1 MKEEIIITNHVDEL
15 PVLAEKIEALA
26 ESWELSM
33 PLTMNINLAL
43 EEAISNVIFYAFD
56 DEKEHDIKIVLSLEN
71 KTLTIEIID
80 DGKPFDPT
88 ARKQPDVSLPAE
100 DRPIGGLGIFLI
112 RKMMDSVTYTRHN
125 NLNTLT
131 LLKNI

>member
-1 MKEEIIITNHVDEL
+1 MKEEIIISNHVDEL
-15 PVLAEKIEALA
+15 PILAEKIEELA
-26 ESWELSM
+26 DQWGLTI
-33 PLTMNINLAL
+33 PLAMNINLAL
-43 EEAISNVIFYAFD
+43 EEAVSNVIFYAFD
-56 DEKEHDIKIVLSLEN
+56 DEKEHDIKIVISLEN
-71 KTLTIEIID
+71 KNLSIEIID

-112 RKMMDSVTYTRHN
+112 KKMMDNVTYTRHN

>member
-33 PLTMNINLAL
+33 PLAMNINLAL

-88 ARKQPDVSLPAE
+88 ARQQPDVSLPAE

-112 RKMMDSVTYTRHN
+112 KKMMNNVTYTRHN

>member
-1 MKEEIIITNHVDEL
+1 MKEEIIISNHVDEL
-15 PVLAEKIEALA
+15 PILAEKIEELA
-26 ESWELSM
+26 DQWGLAM
-33 PLTMNINLAL
+33 PLAMNINLAL
-43 EEAISNVIFYAFD
+43 EEAVSNVIFYAFD
-56 DEKEHDIKIVLSLEN
+56 DEKEHDIKIVISLEN
-71 KTLTIEIID
+71 KNLSIEIID
-80 DGKPFDPT
+80 DGKAFDPT

-112 RKMMDSVTYTRHN
+112 KKMMDNVTYTRHN

>member
-33 PLTMNINLAL
+33 PLAMNINLAL

-88 ARKQPDVSLPAE
+88 ARQQPDISLPAE

-112 RKMMDSVTYTRHN
+112 KKMMDNVTYTRHN

>member
-1 MKEEIIITNHVDEL
+1 
-15 PVLAEKIEALA
+15 
-26 ESWELSM
+26 
-33 PLTMNINLAL
+33 MNINLAL
-43 EEAISNVIFYAFD
+43 EEAVSNVIFYAFD
-56 DEKEHDIKIVLSLEN
+56 DEKEHDIKIVISLEN
-71 KTLTIEIID
+71 KNLSIEIID

-112 RKMMDSVTYTRHN
+112 RKMMDNVTYNRHN

>member
-1 MKEEIIITNHVDEL
+1 MKEEIIISNHVDEL
-15 PVLAEKIEALA
+15 PVLAEKIEELA
-26 ESWELSM
+26 DQWGLTI
-33 PLTMNINLAL
+33 PLAMNFNLAL
-43 EEAISNVIFYAFD
+43 EEAVSNVIFYAFD
-56 DEKEHDIKIVLSLEN
+56 DEKEHDIKIVISLEN
-71 KTLTIEIID
+71 KNLSIEIID

-112 RKMMDSVTYTRHN
+112 KKMMDNVTYTRHN

>member
-33 PLTMNINLAL
+33 PLAMNINLAL

-88 ARKQPDVSLPAE
+88 ARQQPDVSLPAE

-112 RKMMDSVTYTRHN
+112 RKMMDNVTYTRHN

>member
-88 ARKQPDVSLPAE
+88 ARQQPDISLPAE

-112 RKMMDSVTYTRHN
+112 KKMMNNVTYTRHN

>member
-33 PLTMNINLAL
+33 PLAMNINLAL

-88 ARKQPDVSLPAE
+88 ARQQPDISLPAE

-112 RKMMDSVTYTRHN
+112 KKMMNNVTYTRHN

>member
-33 PLTMNINLAL
+33 PLAMNINLAL

-88 ARKQPDVSLPAE
+88 ARQQPDISLPAE

-112 RKMMDSVTYTRHN
+112 KKMPHHLIGYLSKYVIT
-125 NLNTLT
+125 
-131 LLKNI
+131 

>member
-33 PLTMNINLAL
+33 PLAMNINLAL

-71 KTLTIEIID
+71 KTLTIKIID

-88 ARKQPDVSLPAE
+88 ARQQPDISLPAE

-112 RKMMDSVTYTRHN
+112 KKMMNNVTYTRHN

>member
-33 PLTMNINLAL
+33 PLAMNINLAL

-88 ARKQPDVSLPAE
+88 ARQQPDVSLPAE

>member
-33 PLTMNINLAL
+33 PLAMNINLAL

-71 KTLTIEIID
+71 KMLTVEIID

-88 ARKQPDVSLPAE
+88 ARQQPDVSLPAE

-112 RKMMDSVTYTRHN
+112 RKMMDNVTYTRHN

>member
-1 MKEEIIITNHVDEL
+1 MKEEIIISNHVDEL
-15 PVLAEKIEALA
+15 PVLAEKIEELA
-26 ESWELSM
+26 DQWGLTI
-33 PLTMNINLAL
+33 PLAMNINLAL
-43 EEAISNVIFYAFD
+43 EEAVSNVIFYAFD
-56 DEKEHDIKIVLSLEN
+56 DEKEHDIKIVISLEN
-71 KTLTIEIID
+71 KNLSIEIID

-112 RKMMDSVTYTRHN
+112 RKMMDNVTYNRHN

>member
-1 MKEEIIITNHVDEL
+1 
-15 PVLAEKIEALA
+15 
-26 ESWELSM
+26 
-33 PLTMNINLAL
+33 L
-43 EEAISNVIFYAFD
+43 EEAVSNVIFYAFD
-56 DEKEHDIKIVLSLEN
+56 DEKEHDIKIVISLEN
-71 KTLTIEIID
+71 KILSIEIID

-88 ARKQPDVSLPAE
+88 ARKEPDVSLPAE

-112 RKMMDSVTYTRHN
+112 RKMMDNVTYTRHN

>member
-56 DEKEHDIKIVLSLEN
+56 DEKEHDIKIILSLEN

-88 ARKQPDVSLPAE
+88 ARQQPDVSLPAE

-112 RKMMDSVTYTRHN
+112 RKMMDNVTYTRHN

>member
-1 MKEEIIITNHVDEL
+1 MKEEIIISNHVDEL
-15 PVLAEKIEALA
+15 PILVEKIEELA
-26 ESWELSM
+26 DQWGLAM
-33 PLTMNINLAL
+33 PLAMNINLAL
-43 EEAISNVIFYAFD
+43 EEAVSNVIFYAFD
-56 DEKEHDIKIVLSLEN
+56 DEKEHDIKIVISLEN
-71 KTLTIEIID
+71 KILSIEIID

-88 ARKQPDVSLPAE
+88 ARKEPDVSLPAE

-112 RKMMDSVTYTRHN
+112 RKMMDNVTYTRHN